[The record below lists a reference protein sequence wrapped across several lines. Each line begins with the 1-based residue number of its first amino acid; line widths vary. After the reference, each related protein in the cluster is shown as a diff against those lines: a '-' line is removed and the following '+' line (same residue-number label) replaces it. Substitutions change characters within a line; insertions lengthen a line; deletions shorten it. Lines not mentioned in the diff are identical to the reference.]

1 MATVFNAFEKT
12 PGVYIQEILVPGPIP
27 GVGTSTA
34 AFIGPAR
41 TGRINEPVSL
51 TNWTQ
56 FKDTF
61 GLADDFGPYFPTGG
75 VFAAHAVR
83 GFFDNGGTHCY
94 FVRVGTAARASR
106 VLNDRAAAPKPVLMV
121 TAKDEG
127 VAGNGI
133 TVEVQDASLATVA
146 ATRAESNLTAASNK
160 QATVPA
166 QADAD
171 KFRPGDIVFLEEAP
185 KNDRA
190 TIAGITGTTITF
202 ENNLAN
208 AYTGAGK
215 IRVADLIAG
224 QSRIRVADTTKL
236 EAGTYIEI
244 GQGGPTDTAVIQAV
258 EATNKFITVTP
269 PLTQTF
275 TMKAADPAV
284 NVKTL
289 EFTLV
294 LKTPGA
300 GTETFSNL
308 SMDPRHSRYVL
319 RVLSTDPTPQSV
331 DVSLAD
337 PPTPTPPPKNI
348 PAVIG
353 ATALQNG
360 KADDLS
366 LLTSVDYTNALT
378 ALEKIDDVNIVCI
391 PDGPDMTIQKA
402 MLDHCEKMQDR
413 FAIFDPPPNLTP
425 AQITALRNDPNFP
438 ATRNGYAALY
448 YPQIYIVNPVGP
460 DKGKPLKIPPS
471 GHIAG
476 LYARVDN
483 DRGVH
488 KAPANESLRG
498 VLRVERS
505 LSDDEHGPLNEKS
518 INVIRAFVGRGILVW
533 GARTLSV
540 ETQWRY
546 INVRRLLLF
555 IEESIQEGT
564 QFAVFEPNN
573 EELWQKLKRQV
584 SEFLDRVWRSGA
596 LLGAKPEEAYRVRI
610 DDELNPPTTIALGQL
625 IIEVRVAPT
634 TPAEFVVFQII
645 QEPGRKI
652 VNE

>member
-41 TGRINEPVSL
+41 RGRINDPVSL

-56 FKDTF
+56 FRDAF

-75 VFAAHAVR
+75 VFLAHAVR
-83 GFFDNGGTHCY
+83 GFFDNGGSHCY
-94 FVRVGTAARASR
+94 VVRVGTAARASR
-106 VLNDRAAAPKPVLMV
+106 ALDDRGAAPKPALVV

-133 TVEVQDASLATVA
+133 SVEVQDSSLATAVA
-146 ATRAESNLTAASNK
+146 TSAESNLTAAANK
-160 QATVPA
+160 QATVAA

-171 KFRPGDIVFLEEAP
+171 RFKPGDIVFLEEAA
-185 KNDRA
+185 KNDRVTVA
-190 TIAGITGTTITF
+190 SITGTTITF
-202 ENNLAN
+202 ETNLAN
-208 AYTGAGK
+208 TYTGAGK
-215 IRVADLIAG
+215 IRVADLAPG
-224 QSRIRVADTTKL
+224 QTHIRVADVSKL
-236 EAGTYIEI
+236 EPGTYVEI
-244 GQGGPTDTAVIQAV
+244 SQGGPTDTAVIQAV
-258 EATNKFITVTP
+258 EAQSKFVTITP
-269 PLTQTF
+269 ALTKTF
-275 TMKAADPAV
+275 TLKTGDPAV
-284 NVKTL
+284 DLKTR

-294 LKTPGA
+294 VKTPGG

-308 SMDPRHSRYVL
+308 SMDPRHSGYVL
-319 RVLSTDPTPQSV
+319 RALAAAPPQSV
-331 DVSLAD
+331 DVALAD
-337 PPTPTPPPKNI
+337 PPTPTPPPKNV
-348 PAVIG
+348 PAVLA
-353 ATALQNG
+353 ATVLQG
-360 KADDLS
+360 GQADDLS
-366 LLTSVDYTNALT
+366 SITSVEYTNALT
-378 ALEKIDDVNIVCI
+378 ALEKVDDVNILCV

-402 MLDHCEKMQDR
+402 MVDHCEKMQDR
-413 FAIFDPPPNLTP
+413 FAIFDPPSNLTP
-425 AQITALRNDPNFP
+425 AQITALRNDPSYP

-448 YPQIYIVNPVGP
+448 YPQIYVSNPVGP
-460 DKGKPLKIPPS
+460 DKGTPLKVPPS
-471 GHIAG
+471 GHVAG

-498 VLRVERS
+498 VLRVERA

-518 INVIRAFVGRGILVW
+518 VNVIRAFTGRGILVW
-533 GARTLSV
+533 GARTLST

-573 EELWQKLKRQV
+573 LELWQKLKRQV

-610 DDELNPPTTIALGQL
+610 DDELNPPATIALGQL
-625 IIEVRVAPT
+625 VIEVRLAPT